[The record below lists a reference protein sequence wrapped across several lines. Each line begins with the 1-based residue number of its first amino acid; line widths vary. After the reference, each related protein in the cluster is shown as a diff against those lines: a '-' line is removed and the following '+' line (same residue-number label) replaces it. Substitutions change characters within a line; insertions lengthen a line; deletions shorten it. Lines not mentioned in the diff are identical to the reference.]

1 MAGRGVLVPS
11 LGDWEYSND
20 RAATEGAYTQVG
32 PSGAEACNCSTCRNY
47 VAVGQRVL
55 PPAFV
60 AFLHSVGIDPMKEGE
75 AYHLGQSA
83 LAIGTITHGHF
94 SLHDAT
100 MSRDQIATQIVADGV
115 GFLDDLFADRVLLWQ
130 SPDGRSGGWR
140 VLGRD
145 ENLSPVGSENQAFTW
160 SGAIRTR

>member
-47 VAVGQRVL
+47 VAVRQRVL

-83 LAIGTITHGHF
+83 LGCHKYGGWFHFVGDLQKTGDFPMIQPTSAFRFYLCRAHSPHLKALDGHH
-94 SLHDAT
+94 L
-100 MSRDQIATQIVADGV
+100 VEV
-115 GFLDDLFADRVLLWQ
+115 GFDADEVPWVLNEPQ
-130 SPDGRSGGWR
+130 PK
-140 VLGRD
+140 
-145 ENLSPVGSENQAFTW
+145 
-160 SGAIRTR
+160 